1 MTDPYAGQP
10 GAPYPQPGPGLPA
23 RPPKR
28 RVNARLILGLVLLVL
43 LIVFSVENTRS
54 VRMRVIGPEI
64 HAPLFLAL
72 LIAAVV
78 GVLIGLVVRRRR
90 RPKSGPPPYA

>member
-10 GAPYPQPGPGLPA
+10 GPGAPYPGGPRPGPGVPA
-23 RPPKR
+23 RQPKR
-28 RVNARLILGLVLLVL
+28 RVNARVIVGLVLLVL
-43 LIVFSVENTRS
+43 LIVFSAENTRS

-78 GVLIGLVVRRRR
+78 GVLIGLVARRRR
-90 RPKSGPPPYA
+90 RPKA